1 VLKKWGGWIAVAVVF
16 AAVYVVFVRGCL
28 AESFFSERSLLLR
41 SQYFIGGLEIA
52 GTHIFGVGPQHIQE
66 AWLTLRPESAT
77 EEITSTHNIMIDW
90 LASYSILA
98 LCWIAILLKF
108 VWNAGNKLWIGEQVN
123 RRQIFATGLGLAAVI
138 VVVDAQIDLIMF
150 DLGSTLFAFCVL
162 GIAGTLSNGH
172 PRSKVIETSS
182 SLIPIVIACVI
193 AYFGF
198 VPLTN
203 DENLQKN
210 AAKSLIAGE
219 DVSDVAAV
227 LAQRSVTRQSTMIAA
242 KLFLSVGE
250 NESVIKILKDVEPNT
265 GVWFMR
271 CKAAATPEDALYAS
285 QKLGHIDPTGLQA
298 ALLLAD
304 CLWDSKHVDYPIGY
318 DRVLDI
324 NQIYQID
331 PARALSKEDLVR
343 VNQRSLTKMRR

>member
-1 VLKKWGGWIAVAVVF
+1 VF
-16 AAVYVVFVRGCL
+16 AALYVVFVRGCL

-52 GTHIFGVGPQHIQE
+52 GTHMFGVGPQHIQE

-108 VWNAGNKLWIGEQVN
+108 VWNAGNKLWIGEQFN

-172 PRSKVIETSS
+172 TRSKVIETSS

-227 LAQRSVTRQSTMIAA
+227 LA
-242 KLFLSVGE
+242 
-250 NESVIKILKDVEPNT
+250 
-265 GVWFMR
+265 
-271 CKAAATPEDALYAS
+271 
-285 QKLGHIDPTGLQA
+285 PTGLQA